1 MRTART
7 TLAVVSAAIALA
19 TPGWSGAQTTTSSS
33 ITSSTTSTTFDHCLN
48 DLVQIVTSSGS
59 VECRRPNG
67 ELVCILHVGIP
78 LTCPPSL
85 VDGPFATTPP
95 GVTTSV
101 PVTARVIPGTGQP
114 DPAPTRSAVRFT
126 G

>member
-1 MRTART
+1 MGTART
-7 TLAVVSAAIALA
+7 TLAVVLAAIALA
-19 TPGWSGAQTTTSSS
+19 IPGWSGAQTTTSSS
-33 ITSSTTSTTFDHCLN
+33 ITSSTTTTFDHCLN

-78 LTCPPSL
+78 LTCPPSSI
-85 VDGPFATTPP
+85 DGPFATTPP

-101 PVTARVIPGTGQP
+101 PVSPRVILGTGQS
-114 DPAPTRSAVRFT
+114 DPAPTRSPVRFT